1 MNLLM
6 ILCLVSQD
14 VEPASTELTPA
25 PEEEA
30 SAADFTERCGAEPQV
45 GPCRAAFEHWF
56 YNGKTGS
63 CQSFIYGGCRG
74 NQNNYVSKESCMAT
88 CTGVTSPA
96 VGGLSSTNKVSADDE
111 VSTEYKEGCMATS
124 DPGPC
129 RAAFPMFYYDPNT
142 AACQL
147 FIYGGCRGNQNRYS
161 TMDDCLNRCRRD
173 GSFEHHEK
181 VREHWTAAVFLF
193 VTLAAIS
200 ALLLLTLVF
209 ITLRR
214 HSRSRRPSSISD
226 KEELL
231 PDPDEQSSLAVPE
244 A

>member
-1 MNLLM
+1 
-6 ILCLVSQD
+6 
-14 VEPASTELTPA
+14 
-25 PEEEA
+25 
-30 SAADFTERCGAEPQV
+30 
-45 GPCRAAFEHWF
+45 
-56 YNGKTGS
+56 
-63 CQSFIYGGCRG
+63 
-74 NQNNYVSKESCMAT
+74 
-88 CTGVTSPA
+88 
-96 VGGLSSTNKVSADDE
+96 
-111 VSTEYKEGCMATS
+111 MATS